1 MNQTDS
7 YEKIIPEE
15 LVRATDQFFAH
26 ANLEE
31 SRAALKEF
39 EQKQPKVVE
48 FVTTLGK
55 ELSVEGRN
63 LLVYLA
69 MVLWKIFNSAAE
81 GDFPLLTEEEL
92 EKSFEEIEDFFLQE
106 KDQSEDEI
114 LNKFQEKFPIR
125 QPFVYQFLFRKLLQ
139 PGDGKTWPE
148 NELLLL
154 FISLSSLLNSF
165 NERYENVK

>member
-7 YEKIIPEE
+7 YEKMIPEE
-15 LVRATDQFFAH
+15 LVRATGQFFAH

-39 EQKQPKVVE
+39 EKKQPNVVE
-48 FVTTLGK
+48 FVTALGK
-55 ELSVEGRN
+55 ELSEEGRN

-69 MVLWKIFNSAAE
+69 MVLWKIFDSAAE
-81 GDFPLLTEEEL
+81 GNFPLLDQEEL
-92 EKSFEEIEDFFLQE
+92 EKNFEAIEDFFLQE

-114 LNKFQEKFPIR
+114 LTRFQEKFPIR
-125 QPFVYQFLFRKLLQ
+125 QPFVYQFLFQKLLQ
-139 PGDGKTWPE
+139 PEDNRTWPE

-165 NERYENVK
+165 SERYENMK